1 MINKESKTYT
11 LLYIVIMVVAVGSA
25 LALTSISLK
34 DRQTDNVNADK
45 MRQILA
51 SVRITAPAD
60 SVAEYYAR
68 YITESYAVDEAGN
81 IIPDSDAFSID
92 VAGQSSIAASGR
104 QLLVYICT
112 LAGAEKKYI
121 LPLYGA
127 GLWGPIWGYISVD
140 ADGSTVYGAYFAHQS
155 ETPGLGA
162 EIEKP
167 AFSDQFSGKR
177 LFVDGVFH
185 PIAVVKRGQH
195 PVDNAD
201 YVDGISGG
209 TVTSRGVAAMI
220 DNCLSPYR
228 NFLKTL

>member
-68 YITESYAVDEAGN
+68 YITESYAVDEDGN

-92 VAGQSSIAASGR
+92 VAGQSAIAASGR
-104 QLLVYICT
+104 QLPVYICT